1 LRSLYPNLADDFPF
15 AQEKT
20 VTRFSRLAVVP
31 LLLSMSFPFAT
42 AARAETGVT
51 DTTVRIGQLGA
62 LTGPGYFTGKLVMDG
77 ADIVYKEVNKAG
89 GINGRKIEMVRQ
101 DDRCDPAAAIG
112 AAKKLVFGDK
122 VFIIHG
128 GGCSNASIG
137 AFPEIKESKVPW
149 VIFASVADSLTSPTT
164 PDIFTTALTASIES
178 ASQLEFALSK
188 GAKRIAILSTRDAWG
203 RARYEALMEDFKKK
217 GITPV
222 ADEEI
227 GAEANDATPQALRL
241 QQAKA
246 DAVILVTFPKAGA
259 ALLRD
264 AAKIGYKPIMIG
276 TTAMGDLP
284 VLAKQVG
291 SPGALDSMYA
301 ISHVRYMPEDK
312 EMTDWRRLFTQYYPG
327 ETMSIYHLLGVASAQ
342 VVVEA
347 LNQAG
352 KDLTRDSFVKA
363 MDKIDYKSTIYPG
376 AIACTVTDH
385 QCHKHAAF
393 VQLVDGRI
401 STVATTSWSK

>member
-1 LRSLYPNLADDFPF
+1 M
-15 AQEKT
+15 
-20 VTRFSRLAVVP
+20 TRFSRLAVVP

-42 AARAETGVT
+42 AAHAETGVT

-112 AAKKLVFGDK
+112 AAKKLIFGDK

-227 GAEANDATPQALRL
+227 GR
-241 QQAKA
+241 
-246 DAVILVTFPKAGA
+246 
-259 ALLRD
+259 
-264 AAKIGYKPIMIG
+264 
-276 TTAMGDLP
+276 
-284 VLAKQVG
+284 
-291 SPGALDSMYA
+291 
-301 ISHVRYMPEDK
+301 
-312 EMTDWRRLFTQYYPG
+312 
-327 ETMSIYHLLGVASAQ
+327 ASCRER
-342 VVVEA
+342 VSCCV
-347 LNQAG
+347 
-352 KDLTRDSFVKA
+352 
-363 MDKIDYKSTIYPG
+363 
-376 AIACTVTDH
+376 
-385 QCHKHAAF
+385 
-393 VQLVDGRI
+393 
-401 STVATTSWSK
+401 

>member
-1 LRSLYPNLADDFPF
+1 
-15 AQEKT
+15 

-42 AARAETGVT
+42 AAHAETGVT

-112 AAKKLVFGDK
+112 AAKKLIFGDK

-264 AAKIGYKPIMIG
+264 AAKIGYKPIAIG

-291 SPGALDSMYA
+291 SPGALDNMYA

-312 EMTDWRRLFTQYYPG
+312 EMADWRRLFTQYYPG

-363 MDKIDYKSTIYPG
+363 MDKIDFKSTIYPG
-376 AIACTVTDH
+376 AIVCT
-385 QCHKHAAF
+385 F

-401 STVATTSWSK
+401 STVATTSLPK